1 MTKEKLQLMKMR
13 MKLRLMLTLSI
24 FWIVSSVQAQNYLG
38 VIHSNYGGIM
48 SADLQPASIV
58 DNRFVVDVN
67 LFSLSVD
74 AYQNAKY
81 FDAGI
86 LPKRNWPYSLRK
98 DTAWME
104 GDVYGDHVFDVEDYD
119 SPDATARGVNANIQF
134 DALNFMFHINRKI
147 AVGFSAKFRM
157 IANVDNINPKV
168 LKLSEE
174 ELEFEELWNQTIDG
188 SLLSQNAMAW
198 TEYGVNYAH
207 VLHDEA
213 EHFWKIGGRLK
224 FNQGLASSYI
234 YAGDLDF
241 DLLNDDTATTMRG
254 EFRYGHSASIDEYM
268 QGNTPQTFSDF
279 MNTASNGGSKLGVGM
294 DLGVVYEWRPDWKDY
309 KYDMDGETNIWR
321 RDRNKYKLRV
331 GASLIDLG
339 GMQFTKADRSRD
351 FTVNTTDLDLRIFDD
366 AESISDFNQIIDSL
380 IQNDPDW
387 EASEDTTQTYYM
399 NTPTALSFQ
408 VDYNIYKD
416 FYVNATAYFNMNRS
430 KNASNVRAATQV
442 SLTPT
447 YDYKWAGVGIP
458 ISYNKYA
465 GVRAGLGLRLGPL
478 TIGVPDLKTLFPG
491 GKVRGAGVYAG
502 LRVPVLYG
510 HPSDIDNDKVSDE
523 KDECIDVPGVW
534 AFRGCPDTD
543 EDGIQ
548 DAVDDCP
555 MEPGLEKFNGCP
567 DTDEDGIMDK
577 NDDCPETPGL
587 EKFNG
592 CPDKDED
599 GIMDKED
606 DCPDTPG
613 LEQFNGC
620 PDTDNDSIPDFEDAC
635 PEVPGPKRLNG
646 CPDTDNDG
654 ILDYLDECPKIPG
667 PEENN
672 GCPWP
677 DTDEDGILDKD
688 DDCPN
693 LPGPKENGGCPYTDT
708 DNDSIPDKDDD
719 CPETKGP
726 RSNNGC
732 PEIEE
737 EVQEILKTAFDNLEF
752 ETARAKIKEQSIESL
767 NELAEVLQK
776 KPEWNL
782 QIAGHT
788 DNVGNAQSNLILS
801 KKRAEAVKQ
810 FMMERGID
818 EERLFVL
825 YFGETQPIE
834 TNDTKEG
841 RQANRRVEMTIIFK

>member
-1 MTKEKLQLMKMR
+1 MNMIKKISLLFA
-13 MKLRLMLTLSI
+13 LCVLTIGTSLK
-24 FWIVSSVQAQNYLG
+24 AQNYLG

-67 LFSLSVD
+67 LFSFSID

-81 FDAGI
+81 FNADV
-86 LPKRNWPYSLRK
+86 LPKRNWLHSLRK
-98 DTAWME
+98 DTAWMDE
-104 GDVYGDHVFDVEDYD
+104 ENFYENNVFDTEDYD
-119 SPDATARGVNANIQF
+119 DDNAKPKGVNANVQL
-134 DALNFMFHINRKI
+134 DVLNFMFHINRKI

-174 ELEFEELWNQTIDG
+174 SLEFSELWNQTISGD
-188 SLLSQNAMAW
+188 LLSQNAMAW
-198 TEYGVNYAH
+198 TEYGVNYAQ

-213 EHFWKIGGRLK
+213 EHFWKIGGRVK
-224 FNQGLASSYI
+224 FNQGLASSYLH
-234 YAGDLDF
+234 AGDLDF
-241 DLLNDDTATTMRG
+241 DLLNDDTATTLVG
-254 EFRYGHSASIDEYM
+254 EFRYGHSESVDEYI
-268 QGNTPQTFSDF
+268 QGNTPQSFSDF
-279 MNTASNGGSKLGVGM
+279 MNTAANGGSKLGIGL
-294 DLGVVYEWRPDWKDY
+294 DLGVVYEWRPDWKEY
-309 KYDMDGETNIWR
+309 KYDMDGETDIWR
-321 RDRNKYKLRV
+321 RDRNKYKLRL

-366 AESISDFNQIIDSL
+366 ANSVADFNGIIDSL
-380 IQNDPDW
+380 IQNDPGW

-430 KNASNVRAATQV
+430 RNASNVRAATMY
-442 SLTPT
+442 SITPT

-458 ISYNKYA
+458 VSYNQYS
-465 GVRAGLGLRLGPL
+465 GLRAGLGLRLGPL

-523 KDECIDVPGVW
+523 MDECIDVPWVW
-534 AFRGCPDTD
+534 TFRGCPDTD
-543 EDGIQ
+543 KDGIQ

-567 DTDEDGIMDK
+567 DKDGDGIMDK

-592 CPDKDED
+592 CPDTDED
-599 GIMDKED
+599 DIMDKED

-613 LEQFNGC
+613 LKQFNGC

-635 PEVPGPKRLNG
+635 PDVPGPKRLNG

-654 ILDYLDECPKIPG
+654 ILDYLDECPKTPG

-677 DTDEDGILDKD
+677 DTDGDGILDKD

-693 LPGPKENGGCPYTDT
+693 LAGPKENNGCPYTDT

-767 NELAEVLQK
+767 NGLAEVLQK

-788 DNVGNAQSNLILS
+788 DNVGSAQGNLILS
-801 KKRAEAVKQ
+801 KKRAEAVKA

-818 EERLFVL
+818 EKRLFVL

-834 TNDTKEG
+834 TNDTPEG

>member
-1 MTKEKLQLMKMR
+1 MKF
-13 MKLRLMLTLSI
+13 KILILLAFVILS
-24 FWIVSSVQAQNYLG
+24 SAGKAQNYLG

-58 DNRFVVDVN
+58 DSRFVVDVN

-74 AYQNAKY
+74 VYQNAKY
-81 FDAGI
+81 FNADV
-86 LPKRNWPYSLRK
+86 LPRRNWPYSLRK
-98 DTAWME
+98 DTAWLDDE
-104 GDVYGDHVFDVEDYD
+104 NFYENNVFDLTNYD
-119 SPDATARGVNANIQF
+119 DASARDRGVNANIQF

-147 AVGFSAKFRM
+147 ALGFSAKFRL
-157 IANVDNINPKV
+157 IANIDNINPR
-168 LKLSEE
+168 LAKLSEE
-174 ELEFEELWNQTIDG
+174 SLEFEELWNQTIDG
-188 SLLSQNAMAW
+188 TLLSQNAMAW
-198 TEYGVNYAH
+198 TEYGINYAH

-213 EHFWKIGGRLK
+213 EHFWKIGGRVK
-224 FNQGLASSYI
+224 INQGLASSYLH
-234 YAGDLDF
+234 AGDLNF
-241 DLLNDDTATTMRG
+241 DLLNDDTATTLVG
-254 EFRYGHSASIDEYM
+254 EFNYGHSASVDEYI
-268 QGNTPQTFSDF
+268 QGNTPQSFSDF
-279 MNTASNGGSKLGVGM
+279 MNAASNGGSKVGLGL

-309 KYDMDGETNIWR
+309 KYDMDGETKLWR

-351 FTVNTTDLDLRIFDD
+351 FRVNTNDFDLTLFDNV
-366 AESISDFNQIIDSL
+366 ESISDFNAIVDSL

-416 FYVNATAYFNMNRS
+416 FYINATAYLNMNRS
-430 KNASNVRAATQV
+430 QNASNVRAATMFSV
-442 SLTPT
+442 TPT
-447 YDYKWAGVGIP
+447 YDYKWAGIGIP
-458 ISYNKYA
+458 VSYNQYA
-465 GVRAGLGLRLGPL
+465 GLRAGLGLRLGPL
-478 TIGVPDLKTLFPG
+478 TVGVPDLKTLFPS
-491 GKVRGAGVYAG
+491 GKVRGAGFYAG

-523 KDECIDVPGVW
+523 MDECIDVPGVW
-534 AFRGCPDTD
+534 SFRGCPDTD

-592 CPDKDED
+592 CPDRDED

-606 DCPDTPG
+606 DCPDEPG
-613 LEQFNGC
+613 LPQFNGC

-654 ILDYLDECPKIPG
+654 ILDYLDECPKTPG

-708 DNDSIPDKDDD
+708 DNDSIPDKDDE
-719 CPETKGP
+719 CPETPGP

-732 PEIEE
+732 PEIEQ

-752 ETARAKIKEQSIESL
+752 ETARAIIKEASKESL
-767 NELAEVLQK
+767 NELAEVLIK

-788 DNVGNAQSNLILS
+788 DNVGSAQGNLILS
-801 KKRAEAVKQ
+801 KKRAEAVKA
-810 FMMERGID
+810 FMVEKGIA

-834 TNDTKEG
+834 TNDTAEG

>member
-1 MTKEKLQLMKMR
+1 MLKKCGFLFV
-13 MKLRLMLTLSI
+13 LMLITI
-24 FWIVSSVQAQNYLG
+24 GSSLKAQNYLG

-58 DNRFVVDVN
+58 DSRFVVDVN
-67 LFSLSVD
+67 LFSFSVD

-81 FDAGI
+81 FNADV
-86 LPKRNWPYSLRK
+86 LPKRNWLHSLRK
-98 DTAWME
+98 DTAWM
-104 GDVYGDHVFDVEDYD
+104 DNDDFYDDYVFDTEDYD
-119 SPDATARGVNANIQF
+119 DASARAKGVNLNMQL
-134 DALNFMFHINRKI
+134 DVLNFMFHINRKI
-147 AVGFSAKFRM
+147 AVGFSAKFRTVV
-157 IANVDNINPKV
+157 NLDNINPKV

-174 ELEFEELWNQTIDG
+174 ELEFQDLWNQTITGD
-188 SLLSQNAMAW
+188 LLTQNAMAW
-198 TEYGVNYAH
+198 TEYGINYAH

-213 EHFWKIGGRLK
+213 EHFWKVGGRVKL
-224 FNQGLASSYI
+224 NQGLASSYLH
-234 YAGDLDF
+234 AGDLDF
-241 DLLNDDTATTMRG
+241 DLLNDDTATTMVG
-254 EFRYGHSASIDEYM
+254 EFSYGHSASVDEYI

-279 MNTASNGGSKLGVGM
+279 MNTASNGGSKMGLGL
-294 DLGVVYEWRPDWKDY
+294 DLGVVYEWRPDWKEY

-351 FTVNTTDLDLRIFDD
+351 FSVNTTDLDLRIFDD
-366 AESISDFNQIIDSL
+366 AESVADFNQIIDSL
-380 IQNDPDW
+380 IQNDDGW

-408 VDYNIYKD
+408 VDYNIWKD
-416 FYVNATAYFNMNRS
+416 FYINATAYFNMNRA
-430 KNASNVRAATQV
+430 KNASNVRAATMY
-442 SLTPT
+442 SITPT

-458 ISYNKYA
+458 VSYNQYS
-465 GVRAGLGLRLGPL
+465 GLRAGLGLRLGPL
-478 TIGVPDLKTLFPG
+478 TVGVPDLKTLFPG

-523 KDECIDVPGVW
+523 LDECIDVPGVW
-534 AFRGCPDTD
+534 TFRGCPDTD

-592 CPDKDED
+592 CPDRDED

-613 LEQFNGC
+613 LEQFKGC

-654 ILDYLDECPKIPG
+654 LLDYLDECPLIPG

-767 NELAEVLQK
+767 NELAEVLKK

-788 DNVGNAQSNLILS
+788 DNVGSAQGNLILS
-801 KKRAEAVKQ
+801 KKRAEAVKA
-810 FMMERGID
+810 FMTERGID